1 MALASCSG
9 VPLGGSGQIVHFWN
23 LFGGGDGARLADMQS
38 NFVDSNPNLELESTT
53 LTWGAPY
60 YTKLSMSTV
69 GGRPPEVAVMHQ
81 TRLGAYA
88 PAGLLEP
95 LDPAM
100 LAEYD
105 IGPDKFLP
113 EVLESAK
120 YQGEIFTIPL
130 DTHPQVMFYNTDIA
144 KKAGLLEKNGDLKPI
159 EGADAVI
166 DAFKKAKEVTGEQG
180 VAFAPVD
187 GAVPWRL
194 FYTLYG
200 QLGGEVLSPDASEVV
215 LDQEKAEQAVEYLVE
230 LTVGEELTPA
240 TQDYAA
246 AVAQFQSGNAGFH
259 WNGEWEVTTFAD
271 AGMPFSIVPFPS
283 IFGNNTVQADRHTF
297 VIPKGVAK
305 DSQENGRSPHVH
317 KLHDEEQLHLGGG
330 RAHSGVS
337 THTREPGV
345 QGPDAAVQLRRGG
358 RRRGARPQRVVLG
371 LRFGHGDPGRDTA
384 AAGDGRRDRAE
395 RGGRPDARL
404 DAGAGRHALTAVGE
418 SQKGRYGVWRRE
430 RRPRRRS
437 ARRTLA
443 GDGRISRATSSCCLS
458 CWPTR
463 PS

>member
-1 MALASCSG
+1 MAEGFGGAGGRPVRRISRRCFLYGAATAFGGMALTSCSG
-9 VPLGGSGQIVHFWN
+9 VPAGGSGQIVHFWN
-23 LFGGGDGARLADMQS
+23 LFGGGDGARLSDMQS

-69 GGRPPEVAVMHQ
+69 GGSPPEVAVLHQ

-95 LDPAM
+95 LDPEM

-120 YQGEIFTIPL
+120 YRGEIFTIPL

-159 EGADAVI
+159 KGADAVV

-187 GAVPWRL
+187 GAVPWRI
-194 FYTLYG
+194 FYSLYG
-200 QLGGEVLSPDASEVV
+200 QLGGQILSPDASEVV
-215 LDQEKAEQAVEYLVE
+215 LDQENAEQAVEYMVE
-230 LTVGEELTPA
+230 LTMGEELTSP

-259 WNGEWEVTTFAD
+259 WNGEWEVTTFED

-283 IFGNNTVQADRHTF
+283 IFGNNRVQADRHTF

-305 DSQENGRSPHVH
+305 DSRQM
-317 KLHDEEQLHLGGG
+317 
-330 RAHSGVS
+330 
-337 THTREPGV
+337 
-345 QGPDAAVQLRRGG
+345 DAALTFVSSMLKNSFIWAQGG
-358 RRRGARPQRVVLG
+358 HIPAYLPILESQEYRDLTPQSNYAGVADDVVL
-371 LRFGHGDPGRDTA
+371 DPNAWFSGSGSDMETQAAIPLQEAMAGGIEPKEAVDQMRASMQELVDT
-384 AAGDGRRDRAE
+384 
-395 RGGRPDARL
+395 
-404 DAGAGRHALTAVGE
+404 
-418 SQKGRYGVWRRE
+418 
-430 RRPRRRS
+430 
-437 ARRTLA
+437 
-443 GDGRISRATSSCCLS
+443 
-458 CWPTR
+458 
-463 PS
+463 PSPL

>member
-1 MALASCSG
+1 MAEGYGDAGRGPARRVSRRRFLYGAAAAFGGLALASCSG
-9 VPLGGSGQIVHFWN
+9 APFGASRSTVHFWN
-23 LFGGGDGARLADMQS
+23 LFGGGDGARLSDMES
-38 NFVDSNPNLELESTT
+38 NFVDSNKNIELESTT

-69 GGRPPEVAVMHQ
+69 GGRPPEVAVLHQ

-95 LDPAM
+95 LDPDM
-100 LAEYD
+100 LSDYD

-113 EVLESAK
+113 KVLESAK
-120 YQGEIFTIPL
+120 YQGEIFTVPL
-130 DTHPQVMFYNTDIA
+130 DTHPQVMFYNTDIC

-159 EGADAVI
+159 QGADGVI

-180 VAFAPVD
+180 VAFAPLDV
-187 GAVPWRL
+187 AVPWRL

-200 QLGGEVLSPDASEVV
+200 QLGGEVLSPDAKEVV

-230 LTVGEELTPA
+230 LTVGEELTAP

-297 VIPKGVAK
+297 VIPRGVAK
-305 DSQENGRSPHVH
+305 DSR
-317 KLHDEEQLHLGGG
+317 KM
-330 RAHSGVS
+330 
-337 THTREPGV
+337 
-345 QGPDAAVQLRRGG
+345 DAALTFISSMMKNSLIWAEGG
-358 RRRGARPQRVVLG
+358 HIPAYLPIL
-371 LRFGHGDPGRDTA
+371 
-384 AAGDGRRDRAE
+384 
-395 RGGRPDARL
+395 
-404 DAGAGRHALTAVGE
+404 E
-418 SQKGRYGVWRRE
+418 SQKYKNLTPQSNYAGVADDVILDPNAWFSGSGSDME
-430 RRPRRRS
+430 TQAAVPLQQAMS
-437 ARRTLA
+437 GAA
-443 GDGRISRATSSCCLS
+443 DPKQAVDAMRASMQQLVDT
-458 CWPTR
+458 
-463 PS
+463 PSPL

>member
-1 MALASCSG
+1 MYGAAAAFGGMALASCSG
-9 VPLGGSGQIVHFWN
+9 APLGSLQSTVHFWN
-23 LFGGGDGARLADMQS
+23 LFGGGDGARLDDMES
-38 NFVDSNPNLELESTT
+38 NFVDSNPGLELESTT

-95 LDPAM
+95 LDPDM
-100 LAEYD
+100 LSEYD

-120 YQGEIFTIPL
+120 YQGEIFTVPL
-130 DTHPQVMFYNTDIA
+130 DTHPQVMFYNTDIC

-159 EGADAVI
+159 QGADGVI
-166 DAFKKAKEVTGEQG
+166 DAFKKAKEVTKEQG
-180 VAFAPVD
+180 VAFAPLD
-187 GAVPWRL
+187 PAVPWRL
-194 FYTLYG
+194 FYSLYG
-200 QLGGEVLSPDASEVV
+200 QLGGEVLSPDAKEVV
-215 LDQEKAEQAVEYLVE
+215 LDQEKAEKAVEYLIE

-297 VIPKGVAK
+297 VVPKGVAK
-305 DSQENGRSPHVH
+305 DSRKMDS
-317 KLHDEEQLHLGGG
+317 
-330 RAHSGVS
+330 
-337 THTREPGV
+337 
-345 QGPDAAVQLRRGG
+345 
-358 RRRGARPQRVVLG
+358 
-371 LRFGHGDPGRDTA
+371 
-384 AAGDGRRDRAE
+384 
-395 RGGRPDARL
+395 
-404 DAGAGRHALTAVGE
+404 ALTFISSMMKNSLIWAEGGHIPAYLPILE
-418 SQKGRYGVWRRE
+418 SQKYRDLTPQSNYAGVADDVILDPNAWFSGSGSDME
-430 RRPRRRS
+430 TQAAVPLQQ
-437 ARRTLA
+437 AMA
-443 GDGRISRATSSCCLS
+443 GAVEPKQAVDDMRASMQALVNT
-458 CWPTR
+458 
-463 PS
+463 PSPL

>member
-1 MALASCSG
+1 MAQGYGGAGDRSVRRISRRRFLYGAATALGGMALASCSG
-9 VPLGGSGQIVHFWN
+9 APGGGSGGVLHFWN
-23 LFGGGDGARLADMQS
+23 LFGGGDGARLAEMQS
-38 NFVDSNPNLELESTT
+38 DFVDSNPGIELESTT

-69 GGRPPEVAVMHQ
+69 GGRPPEVAIMHQ

-95 LDPAM
+95 LDPGM

-105 IGPDKFLP
+105 IGPDMFLP
-113 EVLESAK
+113 EVFESAR

-144 KKAGLLEKNGDLKPI
+144 EKAGLLEQNGDLKPI
-159 EGADAVI
+159 EGADAVV

-187 GAVPWRL
+187 GAVPWRI

-200 QLGGEVLSPDASEVV
+200 QLGGEILSPDASEVV
-215 LDQEKAEQAVEYLVE
+215 LDQENAERAVEYMVE
-230 LTVGEELTPA
+230 LTVGEGLTPA

-259 WNGEWEVTTFAD
+259 WNGEWEVTTFED

-283 IFGNNTVQADRHTF
+283 IFGNNSVQADRHTF

-305 DSQENGRSPHVH
+305 DRRRMDAALTFVSAMMKNSFVWA
-317 KLHDEEQLHLGGG
+317 LGGHIPAYLPVLES
-330 RAHSGVS
+330 REYRELTPQSNYAGVA
-337 THTREPGV
+337 
-345 QGPDAAVQLRRGG
+345 DD
-358 RRRGARPQRVVLG
+358 VVL
-371 LRFGHGDPGRDTA
+371 DPNAWFSGSGSDMETQAAIPLQQAMAGGIGPKEAVDQMRASMQELVDT
-384 AAGDGRRDRAE
+384 
-395 RGGRPDARL
+395 
-404 DAGAGRHALTAVGE
+404 
-418 SQKGRYGVWRRE
+418 
-430 RRPRRRS
+430 
-437 ARRTLA
+437 
-443 GDGRISRATSSCCLS
+443 
-458 CWPTR
+458 PT
-463 PS
+463 PL

>member
-1 MALASCSG
+1 MAEGYGDAGRGPARRVSRRRFLYGAAAAFGGLALASCSG
-9 VPLGGSGQIVHFWN
+9 APFGASRSTVHFWN
-23 LFGGGDGARLADMQS
+23 LFGGGDGARLSDMES
-38 NFVDSNPNLELESTT
+38 NFVDSNKNIELESTT

-69 GGRPPEVAVMHQ
+69 GGRPPEVAVLHQ

-95 LDPAM
+95 LDPDM
-100 LAEYD
+100 LSDYD

-113 EVLESAK
+113 KVLESAK
-120 YQGEIFTIPL
+120 YQGEIFTVPL
-130 DTHPQVMFYNTDIA
+130 DTHPQVMFYNTDIC

-159 EGADAVI
+159 QGADGVI

-180 VAFAPVD
+180 VAFAPLD

-200 QLGGEVLSPDASEVV
+200 QLGGEVLSPDAKEVV
-215 LDQEKAEQAVEYLVE
+215 LDQEKAEQAVDFLVE
-230 LTVGEELTPA
+230 LTVGEELTAP

-297 VIPKGVAK
+297 VIPRGVAK
-305 DSQENGRSPHVH
+305 DSR
-317 KLHDEEQLHLGGG
+317 KM
-330 RAHSGVS
+330 
-337 THTREPGV
+337 
-345 QGPDAAVQLRRGG
+345 DAALTFISSMMKNSLIWAEGG
-358 RRRGARPQRVVLG
+358 HIPAYLPIL
-371 LRFGHGDPGRDTA
+371 
-384 AAGDGRRDRAE
+384 
-395 RGGRPDARL
+395 
-404 DAGAGRHALTAVGE
+404 E
-418 SQKGRYGVWRRE
+418 SQKYKNLTPQSNYAGVADDVILDPNAWFSGSGSDME
-430 RRPRRRS
+430 TQAAVPLQQ
-437 ARRTLA
+437 AMGGA
-443 GDGRISRATSSCCLS
+443 VDPKQAVDDMRASMQELVDT
-458 CWPTR
+458 
-463 PS
+463 PSPL